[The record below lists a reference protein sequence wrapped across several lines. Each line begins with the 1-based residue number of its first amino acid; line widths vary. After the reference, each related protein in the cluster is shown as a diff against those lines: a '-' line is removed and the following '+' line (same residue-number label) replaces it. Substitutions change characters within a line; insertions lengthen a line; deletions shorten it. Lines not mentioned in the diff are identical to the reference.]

1 MTTSDPIWDEPFHAC
16 AFAAF
21 IEQAREQRGWPDAEK
36 TRRRAY
42 KMYEQSKN
50 VDV

>member
-1 MTTSDPIWDEPFHAC
+1 MTRDPIWDEPFHAC

-21 IEQAREQRGWPDAEK
+21 IEQARAQQDWPDPEK

-42 KMYEQSKN
+42 ELYERQKKAGG
-50 VDV
+50 